1 MRKFVVAVIVASVV
15 TAISGCGSSTTP
27 GTTTTTSAQPT
38 GTITVLAA
46 ASLTKSFNDLKT
58 RFEAT
63 HPGVTVKI
71 NYDGSATLVQQIT
84 NGAAADVFASADQA
98 NMTKVVSA
106 GLNDSAPQ
114 VFARNKLEIAVPPNN
129 PKGIASFADLAKP
142 GVILVVCADPVPC
155 GAATKKIEQA
165 TGVTL
170 HPASQ
175 ETAVTG
181 VLSKVQAGEA
191 DAGLVYVTDVN
202 SAGGK
207 VKGIPFAESDKAVN
221 EYPITVLKNAPQA
234 VLAKQFVEFVHG
246 SAGHQ
251 VLGKVGFETP

>member
-1 MRKFVVAVIVASVV
+1 MKRSVV
-15 TAISGCGSSTTP
+15 FACAALVLVAGCGSQTSP
-27 GTTTTTSAQPT
+27 AGTSTTTSSQPT

-58 RFEAT
+58 QFEAA

-71 NYDGSATLVQQIT
+71 TYDGSATLVQQIT

-155 GAATKKIEQA
+155 GAATKKIAQA

-202 SAGGK
+202 SAAGK

-221 EYPITVLKNAPQA
+221 DYPITVLKNAPQSA
-234 VLAKQFVEFVHG
+234 LAKQFVEFVRG
-246 SAGHQ
+246 SAGHA